1 MDTGHLSISP
11 SSPPVVPNSGN
22 AKYPRDYTPAIAAEG
37 IVSYLRDEEGW
48 PKDKLKELGRF
59 IIEKSGG
66 NAVGKRQP
74 TSHGTREAVIKFFAE
89 RFKTDSGPTPLL
101 TPDQIDQS
109 LKGTLGHN
117 SGIVD
122 LSMELDKEQTLD
134 ISHAVLDKTVTSNL
148 MSETIDRGL
157 PVSEFSYA
165 VIKKICQSKSQ
176 DFTIREFLDLLKH
189 PDSPT

>member
-1 MDTGHLSISP
+1 MDPSHLSIST
-11 SSPPVVPNSGN
+11 SSPPVVANSGN

-74 TSHGTREAVIKFFAE
+74 ISHGTRETVIKFFAE
-89 RFKTDSGPTPLL
+89 RFKTGSGL

-109 LKGTLGHN
+109 LAGTLYHN
-117 SGIVD
+117 LGIVD
-122 LSMELDKEQTLD
+122 LSMRLVKEQTLH
-134 ISHAVLDKTVTSNL
+134 ISHAVLNKTVTSNL
-148 MSETIDRGL
+148 MSETIDRGS

-165 VIKKICQSKSQ
+165 VIDKICQSKSQ